1 MIRPSL
7 PEEVD
12 TFVEIARATGM
23 FSPAEVDS
31 LREVYDDF
39 FDDNCEDGDQCLT
52 LLEDGKIT
60 GFTYFGPDNIAV
72 GSWELWWIVVDK
84 SVQGTGRGGQLLR
97 EAEKRAFEAQGRLM
111 FIDTSSLPR
120 YEPTRR
126 FYLKHSYE
134 QEAVLREYY
143 APGDDKVIYRRVLSA
158 K

>member
-7 PEEVD
+7 SDEVD
-12 TFVEIARATGM
+12 TFVAIARATGM
-23 FSPAEVDS
+23 FAPAEVDS

-52 LLEDGKIT
+52 LFEDGKIT
-60 GFTYFGPDNIAV
+60 GFAYFGPDNIAV

-84 SVQGTGRGGQLLR
+84 SLQGTGRGGLLLR
-97 EAEKRAFEAQGRLM
+97 EAEKLALEAHGRLM

-126 FYLKHSYE
+126 FYLKHGYE
-134 QEAVLREYY
+134 QEAMLREYY
-143 APGDDKVIYRRVLSA
+143 NVGDDKVIFRKVLKGS
-158 K
+158 